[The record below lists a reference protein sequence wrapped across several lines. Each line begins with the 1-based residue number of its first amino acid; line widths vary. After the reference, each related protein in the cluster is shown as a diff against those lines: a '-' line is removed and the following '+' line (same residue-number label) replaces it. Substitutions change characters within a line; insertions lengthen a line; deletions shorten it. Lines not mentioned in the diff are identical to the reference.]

1 MYRKAS
7 TRRSSISVVRILGV
21 LVLVFVPLLALG
33 FLVVQQANFLVG
45 RSLLIAFGDAESTYR
60 YAWFELDGDVVA
72 KDLVVYPYDESRDV
86 TVRFDSVHLDT
97 PGWAWFLRNTFDRK
111 LAHAKLDR
119 LHLTLSGVTSD
130 DGVEPSLG
138 DLGPLGAL
146 SASPFEA
153 MGCLNDD
160 LWIHSELE
168 SMGLMPGKTTLEFDY
183 QVKGK
188 ELLTAIVLHT
198 PEVSTARLE
207 RREQL
212 PAEVNALLLDQSPS
226 LVTHERWH
234 VQDLGFVKARNAW
247 CAKKDGI
254 DYQTFVARHVDSV
267 VRVLEAGGLAA
278 DAASIEA
285 YRGFAWEGG
294 ELAFGGD
301 YPQPLR
307 SDELY
312 AARDSGAA
320 LLRMNPIL
328 ERAGQRLA
336 VQWRRFDPRPLQGL
350 DALTPYAALEKER
363 NGAGASTG
371 ATTAASAPATTAAT
385 AAPAATTPA
394 QAPAPSPTANAPV
407 IATRASSLPAPAKAY
422 ASSLPAAS
430 TLAPPGTQLS
440 WGELARYEGHVLQ
453 IWTAHN
459 PPRTM
464 TLLDA
469 NTSELSVRAKLGG
482 GHANYRIGKSAFL
495 RATLI
500 Q

>member
-1 MYRKAS
+1 MVRKAS
-7 TRRSSISVVRILGV
+7 TRRSSISVVRILGI
-21 LVLVFVPLLALG
+21 LVPILALG

-60 YAWFELDGDVVA
+60 NAWFELDGDLVA
-72 KDLVVYPYDESRDV
+72 KDLVVYPYEESREV
-86 TVRFDSVHLDT
+86 VVRFDSVHLET
-97 PGWAWFLRNTFDRK
+97 PGWVWFLRNTFDRK

-130 DGVEPSLG
+130 DGLDPSLG

-160 LWIHSELE
+160 LWIRSELE
-168 SMGLMPGKTTLEFDY
+168 AMGLMPGKTSLDFDY
-183 QVKGK
+183 QVKGR

-212 PAEVNALLLDQSPS
+212 PGEVNALLLDQYPS
-226 LVTHERWH
+226 RVTHERWQ

-247 CAKKDGI
+247 CAKKDGT
-254 DYQTFVARHVDSV
+254 DYRTFVARHVDSV
-267 VRVLEAGGLAA
+267 VRMLEAGGLAA

-320 LLRMNPIL
+320 LLRMNPVL
-328 ERAGQRLA
+328 ERGGQRWA
-336 VQWRRFDPRPLQGL
+336 VQWRRFDPRPLPGL
-350 DALTPYAALEKER
+350 DELTPYAALEKER
-363 NGAGASTG
+363 AGVDPTARKAASP
-371 ATTAASAPATTAAT
+371 AAPPPASVLASAPVANVPTT
-385 AAPAATTPA
+385 
-394 QAPAPSPTANAPV
+394 
-407 IATRASSLPAPAKAY
+407 ATRASSLQAPAKAY
-422 ASSLPAAS
+422 ASSLPSAS

-440 WGELARYEGHVLQ
+440 WGDLARYEGRVLQ

-469 NTSELSVRAKLGG
+469 NGSELSVRAKLGG

>member
-7 TRRSSISVVRILGV
+7 TRRSSISVVRILGL
-21 LVLVFVPLLALG
+21 LVPVLALG

-60 YAWFELDGDVVA
+60 YAWFELDGDIVA
-72 KDLVVYPYDESRDV
+72 KDLVVYPYDGSQEV

-97 PGWAWFLRNTFDRK
+97 PGWVWFVRNTFDRK

-130 DGVEPSLG
+130 DGVDPILG
-138 DLGPLGAL
+138 DLGPVGAL

-160 LWIHSELE
+160 LWIQSELDA
-168 SMGLMPGKTTLEFDY
+168 MGLMPGKTTLEFDY

-188 ELLTAIVLHT
+188 ALLTSIVLHT

-212 PAEVNALLLDQSPS
+212 PAEVNALLLDQVPS
-226 LVTHERWH
+226 LVTEERWR

-247 CAKKDGI
+247 CAKKDGV
-254 DYQTFVARHVDSV
+254 DYRTFVARHVDSV

-278 DAASIEA
+278 DATSIEA

-294 ELAFGGD
+294 ELAFGGE

-307 SDELY
+307 SEDLY
-312 AARDSGAA
+312 AARDSGDA
-320 LLRMNPIL
+320 LLRMNPVL
-328 ERAGQRLA
+328 ERGGQRLA
-336 VQWRRFDPRPLQGL
+336 VQWRKFDPRPLQGL
-350 DALTPYAALEKER
+350 DELTPYAALQKER
-363 NGAGASTG
+363 G
-371 ATTAASAPATTAAT
+371 TAPSGVAT
-385 AAPAATTPA
+385 AAPVPMPAATTTKA
-394 QAPAPSPTANAPV
+394 EAPSPSPSANAP
-407 IATRASSLPAPAKAY
+407 AARASSLPPPAKAY
-422 ASSLPAAS
+422 ASSLPTAS

-453 IWTAHN
+453 VWTAHN

-469 NTSELSVRAKLGG
+469 NGSELSVRAKLGG

>member
-21 LVLVFVPLLALG
+21 LVLVCVPLLALG
-33 FLVVQQANFLVG
+33 FLVVQQANFLIG

-72 KDLVVYPYDESRDV
+72 KDLVVYPYDGSREV

-97 PGWAWFLRNTFDRK
+97 PGWVWFARNTFDRK

-130 DGVEPSLG
+130 EGVDPSLG

-188 ELLTAIVLHT
+188 ELLTAIVLQT

-212 PAEVNALLLDQSPS
+212 PAQVNALLLDQSPS
-226 LVTHERWH
+226 LVTYERWQ

-247 CAKKDGI
+247 CAKKDGV
-254 DYQTFVARHVDSV
+254 DYRTFVARHVDSV
-267 VRVLEAGGLAA
+267 VRMLEAGGLAA
-278 DAASIEA
+278 DAASVEA

-294 ELAFGGD
+294 ELAFGGE
-301 YPQPLR
+301 YTQPLN

-320 LLRMNPIL
+320 LLRMNPVL
-328 ERAGQRLA
+328 ERGGQRLA
-336 VQWRRFDPRPLQGL
+336 VQWRKFDPRPLQGL
-350 DALTPYAALEKER
+350 DELTPYAALQKER
-363 NGAGASTG
+363 GIDPSGLP
-371 ATTAASAPATTAAT
+371 TAAAATASAGTTAAT
-385 AAPAATTPA
+385 TTATQA
-394 QAPAPSPTANAPV
+394 QAQAASSTANAPV
-407 IATRASSLPAPAKAY
+407 AATPAP
-422 ASSLPAAS
+422 S
-430 TLAPPGTQLS
+430 
-440 WGELARYEGHVLQ
+440 
-453 IWTAHN
+453 
-459 PPRTM
+459 PR
-464 TLLDA
+464 
-469 NTSELSVRAKLGG
+469 
-482 GHANYRIGKSAFL
+482 
-495 RATLI
+495 
-500 Q
+500 

>member
-7 TRRSSISVVRILGV
+7 TRRSSISVVRILGL
-21 LVLVFVPLLALG
+21 LVPVLALG
-33 FLVVQQANFLVG
+33 FLVVQQANFLIG
-45 RSLLIAFGDAESTYR
+45 RSLLIAFGDTESTYR
-60 YAWFELDGDVVA
+60 YAWFELDGDIVA
-72 KDLVVYPYDESRDV
+72 KDLVVYPYDDSREV
-86 TVRFDSVHLDT
+86 SVRFDSAQLDT
-97 PGWAWFLRNTFDRK
+97 PGWVWFVRNTFDRK

-130 DGVEPSLG
+130 AGVDPSLG
-138 DLGPLGAL
+138 DLGPIGAL

-153 MGCLNDD
+153 IGCLNDD
-160 LWIHSELE
+160 LWIQSELDA
-168 SMGLMPGKTTLEFDY
+168 MGLMPGKTTLEFDY

-188 ELLTAIVLHT
+188 ALLTSIVLHT

-207 RREQL
+207 RHEQL
-212 PAEVNALLLDQSPS
+212 PAEVNALLLDQVPT
-226 LVTHERWH
+226 LVTQERWR

-247 CAKKDGI
+247 CAKKDGV
-254 DYQTFVARHVDSV
+254 DYRTFVARHVDSV

-285 YRGFAWEGG
+285 YRSFAWEGG

-307 SDELY
+307 SEELY

-328 ERAGQRLA
+328 ERGGQRLA
-336 VQWRRFDPRPLQGL
+336 VQWRKFDPRPLQGL
-350 DALTPYAALEKER
+350 DELTPYAALQKER
-363 NGAGASTG
+363 GIEPSGVA
-371 ATTAASAPATTAAT
+371 TAAT
-385 AAPAATTPA
+385 AAMPAATTA
-394 QAPAPSPTANAPV
+394 KAPSTTANAP
-407 IATRASSLPAPAKAY
+407 AARASSLPPPAKAY
-422 ASSLPAAS
+422 ASSLPTAS

-440 WGELARYEGHVLQ
+440 WGELARYKGHVLQ
-453 IWTAHN
+453 VWTAHN

-469 NTSELSVRAKLGG
+469 NGGELSVRAILGG

>member
-7 TRRSSISVVRILGV
+7 TRRSSISVVRILGL
-21 LVLVFVPLLALG
+21 LVPVLALG
-33 FLVVQQANFLVG
+33 FLVVQQANFLIG

-60 YAWFELDGDVVA
+60 YAWFELDGDIVA
-72 KDLVVYPYDESRDV
+72 KDLVVYPYDDSREV
-86 TVRFDSVHLDT
+86 SVRFDSAQLDT
-97 PGWAWFLRNTFDRK
+97 PGWVWFVRNTFDRK

-130 DGVEPSLG
+130 AGVDPSLG
-138 DLGPLGAL
+138 DLGPIGAL

-153 MGCLNDD
+153 IGCLNDD
-160 LWIHSELE
+160 LWIQSELDA
-168 SMGLMPGKTTLEFDY
+168 MGLMPGKTTLEFDY

-188 ELLTAIVLHT
+188 ALLTSIVLHT

-207 RREQL
+207 RHEQL
-212 PAEVNALLLDQSPS
+212 PAEVNALLLDQVPT
-226 LVTHERWH
+226 LVTQERWR

-247 CAKKDGI
+247 CAKKDGV
-254 DYQTFVARHVDSV
+254 DYRTFVTRHVDSV

-285 YRGFAWEGG
+285 YRSFAWEGG

-307 SDELY
+307 SEELY

-328 ERAGQRLA
+328 ERGGQRLA
-336 VQWRRFDPRPLQGL
+336 VQWRKFDPRPLQGL
-350 DALTPYAALEKER
+350 DELTPYAALQKER
-363 NGAGASTG
+363 GIEPSGVA
-371 ATTAASAPATTAAT
+371 TAAT
-385 AAPAATTPA
+385 AAMPAATTA
-394 QAPAPSPTANAPV
+394 KAPSTTANAP
-407 IATRASSLPAPAKAY
+407 AARASSLPPPAKAY
-422 ASSLPAAS
+422 ASSLPTAS

-440 WGELARYEGHVLQ
+440 WGELERYKGHVLQ
-453 IWTAHN
+453 VWTAHN

-469 NTSELSVRAKLGG
+469 NGGELSVRAILGG

>member
-7 TRRSSISVVRILGV
+7 TRRSSISVVRILGL
-21 LVLVFVPLLALG
+21 LVPVLALG
-33 FLVVQQANFLVG
+33 FLVVQQANFLIG

-60 YAWFELDGDVVA
+60 YAWFELDGDIVA
-72 KDLVVYPYDESRDV
+72 KDLVVYPYDDSREV
-86 TVRFDSVHLDT
+86 SVRFDSAQLDT
-97 PGWAWFLRNTFDRK
+97 PGWVWFVRNTFDRK

-130 DGVEPSLG
+130 AGVDPSLG
-138 DLGPLGAL
+138 DLGPIGAL

-153 MGCLNDD
+153 IGCLNDD
-160 LWIHSELE
+160 LWIQSELDA
-168 SMGLMPGKTTLEFDY
+168 MGLMPGKTTLEFDY

-188 ELLTAIVLHT
+188 ALLTSIVLHT

-212 PAEVNALLLDQSPS
+212 PAEVNALLLDQVPT
-226 LVTHERWH
+226 LVTQERWR

-247 CAKKDGI
+247 CAKKDGV
-254 DYQTFVARHVDSV
+254 DYRTFVTRHVDSV

-285 YRGFAWEGG
+285 YRSFAWEGG

-307 SDELY
+307 SEELY

-328 ERAGQRLA
+328 ERGGQRLA
-336 VQWRRFDPRPLQGL
+336 VQWRKFDPRPLQGL
-350 DALTPYAALEKER
+350 DELTPYAALQKER
-363 NGAGASTG
+363 GIEPSGVA
-371 ATTAASAPATTAAT
+371 TAAT
-385 AAPAATTPA
+385 AAMPAATTA
-394 QAPAPSPTANAPV
+394 KAPSPTANAP
-407 IATRASSLPAPAKAY
+407 AARASSLPPPAKAY
-422 ASSLPAAS
+422 ASSLPTAS

-453 IWTAHN
+453 VWTAHN

-469 NTSELSVRAKLGG
+469 NGGELSVRAILGG

>member
-7 TRRSSISVVRILGV
+7 TRRSSISVVRILGI
-21 LVLVFVPLLALG
+21 LVPILALG

-60 YAWFELDGDVVA
+60 NAWFELDGDLVA
-72 KDLVVYPYDESRDV
+72 KDLVVYPYEESREV
-86 TVRFDSVHLDT
+86 VVRFDSVHLET
-97 PGWAWFLRNTFDRK
+97 PGWVWFLRNTFDRK

-130 DGVEPSLG
+130 DGLDPSLG

-160 LWIHSELE
+160 LWIRSELE
-168 SMGLMPGKTTLEFDY
+168 AMGLMPGKTSLDFDY
-183 QVKGK
+183 QVKGR

-212 PAEVNALLLDQSPS
+212 PGEVNALLLDQYPS
-226 LVTHERWH
+226 LVTHERWQ

-247 CAKKDGI
+247 CAKKDGT
-254 DYQTFVARHVDSV
+254 DYRTFVARHVDSV
-267 VRVLEAGGLAA
+267 VRMLEAGGLAA

-294 ELAFGGD
+294 ELAFGGE

-320 LLRMNPIL
+320 LLRMNPVI
-328 ERAGQRLA
+328 ERGGQRWA
-336 VQWRRFDPRPLQGL
+336 VQWRRFDPRPLPGL
-350 DALTPYAALEKER
+350 DELTPYAALERER
-363 NGAGASTG
+363 AGVDPTARKAASP
-371 ATTAASAPATTAAT
+371 AAPPPASVLASAPVANVPTT
-385 AAPAATTPA
+385 
-394 QAPAPSPTANAPV
+394 
-407 IATRASSLPAPAKAY
+407 ATRASSLQAPAKAY
-422 ASSLPAAS
+422 ASSLPSAS

-440 WGELARYEGHVLQ
+440 WGDLARYEGRVLQ

-469 NTSELSVRAKLGG
+469 NGSELSVRAKLGG

>member
-1 MYRKAS
+1 MVRKAS
-7 TRRSSISVVRILGV
+7 TRRSSISVVRILGI
-21 LVLVFVPLLALG
+21 LVPILALG

-60 YAWFELDGDVVA
+60 NAWFELDGDLVA
-72 KDLVVYPYDESRDV
+72 KDLVVYPYEESREV
-86 TVRFDSVHLDT
+86 VVRFDSVHLET
-97 PGWAWFLRNTFDRK
+97 PGWVWFLRNTFDRK

-130 DGVEPSLG
+130 DGLDPSLG

-160 LWIHSELE
+160 LWIRSELE
-168 SMGLMPGKTTLEFDY
+168 AMGLMPGKTSLDFDY
-183 QVKGK
+183 QVKGR

-212 PAEVNALLLDQSPS
+212 PGEVNALLLDQYPS
-226 LVTHERWH
+226 RVTHERWQ

-247 CAKKDGI
+247 CAKKDGT
-254 DYQTFVARHVDSV
+254 DYRTFVARHVDSV
-267 VRVLEAGGLAA
+267 VRMLEAGGLAA

-294 ELAFGGD
+294 ELAFGGE

-320 LLRMNPIL
+320 LLRMNPVI
-328 ERAGQRLA
+328 ERGGQRWA
-336 VQWRRFDPRPLQGL
+336 VQWRRFDPRPLPGL
-350 DALTPYAALEKER
+350 DELTPYAALEKER
-363 NGAGASTG
+363 AGVDPTARKAASP
-371 ATTAASAPATTAAT
+371 AAPPPASVLASAPVANVPTT
-385 AAPAATTPA
+385 
-394 QAPAPSPTANAPV
+394 
-407 IATRASSLPAPAKAY
+407 ATRASSLQAPAKAY
-422 ASSLPAAS
+422 ASSLPSAS

-440 WGELARYEGHVLQ
+440 WGDLARYEGRVLQ

-469 NTSELSVRAKLGG
+469 NGSELSVRAKLGG

>member
-1 MYRKAS
+1 MVRKAS
-7 TRRSSISVVRILGV
+7 TRRSSISVVRILGI
-21 LVLVFVPLLALG
+21 LVPILALG

-60 YAWFELDGDVVA
+60 NAWFELDGDVVA
-72 KDLVVYPYDESRDV
+72 KDLVVYPYDGSREV

-97 PGWAWFLRNTFDRK
+97 PGWVWFVRNTFDRK

-130 DGVEPSLG
+130 EGVDPTLG

-153 MGCLNDD
+153 MGCLDDD
-160 LWIHSELE
+160 LWIRSELE
-168 SMGLMPGKTTLEFDY
+168 AMGLMPGRTTLEFDY

-188 ELLTAIVLHT
+188 DLLTAIVLHT

-212 PAEVNALLLDQSPS
+212 PGAVNALLLDQYPS
-226 LVTHERWH
+226 RVTYERWQ

-247 CAKKDGI
+247 CAKKDGT
-254 DYQTFVARHVDSV
+254 DYRTFVARHVDSV
-267 VRVLEAGGLAA
+267 VRMLEAGGLAP
-278 DAASIEA
+278 DAASLEA

-294 ELAFGGD
+294 QLAFGGE

-320 LLRMNPIL
+320 LLRMNPVL
-328 ERAGQRLA
+328 ERGGQRLA
-336 VQWRRFDPRPLQGL
+336 VQWRRFDPRPLPGL
-350 DALTPYAALEKER
+350 DELTPYAALEKER
-363 NGAGASTG
+363 TGVDPKAGKAPSQAATAPASV
-371 ATTAASAPATTAAT
+371 SAPA
-385 AAPAATTPA
+385 AAPVANVPTSTTGL
-394 QAPAPSPTANAPV
+394 S
-407 IATRASSLPAPAKAY
+407 RLPAPAKAY
-422 ASSLPAAS
+422 ASSLPTAS
-430 TLAPPGTQLS
+430 TLAPPGSQLS
-440 WGELARYEGHVLQ
+440 WGELARYEGHVMQ

-469 NTSELSVRAKLGG
+469 NGSELSVRAKLGG